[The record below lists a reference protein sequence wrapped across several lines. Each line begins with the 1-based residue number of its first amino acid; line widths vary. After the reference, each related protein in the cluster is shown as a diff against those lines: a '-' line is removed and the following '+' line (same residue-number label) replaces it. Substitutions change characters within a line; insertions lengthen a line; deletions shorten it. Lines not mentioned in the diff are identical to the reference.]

1 MVDESLVF
9 LSSELGVLKVRT
21 TPGGVRSVGFA
32 GRGWRRRRATNPIQR
47 TCARQLDEYM
57 EGKRKQFSVPL
68 DLPGTPFQH
77 IVWKELR
84 RIPYG
89 RTVTYG
95 QLAKAVRRPEATRAV
110 GAACAA
116 NPAPIIVPCHRVVAS
131 DGGLGGYRGGL
142 WRKRWLLEHE
152 RTVGGRRKGR

>member
-1 MVDESLVF
+1 MADDSLVF

-21 TPGGVRSVGFA
+21 TGEGVRSLRFA
-32 GRGWRRRRATNPIQR
+32 GRGWRRRRPTSRIQR
-47 TCARQLDEYM
+47 DCVRQLDDYL
-57 EGKRKQFSVPL
+57 EGKRKQFSLPL

-77 IVWKELR
+77 IVWKELT

-89 RTVTYG
+89 KTVTYG
-95 QLAKAVRRPEATRAV
+95 QLAHAVRRPDAARAV

-116 NPAPIIVPCHRVVAS
+116 NPVPILVPCHRVVAA

-152 RTVGGRRKGR
+152 ASVQKMRSRR